1 MNANEYINGMADLI
15 RTTSAEYVKVE
26 DVNGNRKRIAA
37 KFHSVSEMNSEMKK
51 AFIANAETLKALN
64 AGLKALRATGEIKS
78 ASQGYAPLVLER
90 AIEFRMDF
98 GF

>member
-15 RTTSAEYVKVE
+15 RTTGADVRIE
-26 DVNGNRKRIAA
+26 DIDGRKRIAA
-37 KFHSVSEMNSEMKK
+37 KFHSVGEMNSEMKK

-64 AGLKALRATGEIKS
+64 AGLKDLRASGEIKS
-78 ASQGYAPLVLER
+78 ATNCWAPTLLEGG
-90 AIEFRMDF
+90 IELRMDF

>member
-1 MNANEYINGMADLI
+1 MNANEYINGMADLL

-26 DVNGNRKRIAA
+26 DVNGKKRIAA
-37 KFHSVSEMNSEMKK
+37 RFPSVDAMRSEMKK
-51 AFIANAETLKALN
+51 AFTANMETLQALN

-90 AIEFRMDF
+90 AIEYRMDF

>member
-1 MNANEYINGMADLI
+1 MNANEYINGMADLL

-26 DVNGNRKRIAA
+26 DIDGRKRIAA
-37 KFHSVSEMNSEMKK
+37 KFRSVSEMNSEMKK

-64 AGLKALRATGEIKS
+64 AGLKALRASGEIKS
-78 ASQGYAPLVLER
+78 ATNCWAPTLLEGG
-90 AIEFRMDF
+90 IELRMDF

>member
-1 MNANEYINGMADLI
+1 MNANEYINGMADLL

-26 DVNGNRKRIAA
+26 DVNGKKRIAA
-37 KFHSVSEMNSEMKK
+37 KLPGVDAMRSEMKK
-51 AFIANAETLKALN
+51 AFTANMETLQALN
-64 AGLKALRATGEIKS
+64 AGLKTLRATGEIKS

-90 AIEFRMDF
+90 GIEYRMDF

>member
-1 MNANEYINGMADLI
+1 MNANEYINEMADLI

-26 DVNGNRKRIAA
+26 DVNGKKRIAA
-37 KFHSVSEMNSEMKK
+37 KFHSVSEMNAEMKK

-64 AGLKALRATGEIKS
+64 AGLKALRASGEIKS

-90 AIEFRMDF
+90 AIEYRMDF

>member
-1 MNANEYINGMADLI
+1 MNANEYINGMADLL

-26 DVNGNRKRIAA
+26 DIDGRKRIAA
-37 KFHSVSEMNSEMKK
+37 KFHNVSEMNSEMKK
-51 AFIANAETLKALN
+51 AFIVNAETLKDLN

-78 ASQGYAPLVLER
+78 ATNCWAPTLLEGG
-90 AIEFRMDF
+90 IELRMDF

>member
-15 RTTSAEYVKVE
+15 RTTGAEYVKVE
-26 DVNGNRKRIAA
+26 DIDGRKRIAA

-78 ASQGYAPLVLER
+78 ATNCWAPTLLEGG
-90 AIEFRMDF
+90 IELRMDF

>member
-1 MNANEYINGMADLI
+1 MNANEYINGMADLL

-26 DVNGNRKRIAA
+26 DVNGKKRIAA
-37 KFHSVSEMNSEMKK
+37 KFHNVSEMNSEMKK

-64 AGLKALRATGEIKS
+64 AGLKALRASGEIKS
-78 ASQGYAPLVLER
+78 ATNCWAPTLLEGG
-90 AIEFRMDF
+90 IELRMDF

>member
-1 MNANEYINGMADLI
+1 MNANEYINGMADLL
-15 RTTSAEYVKVE
+15 RTTSAECVKVE
-26 DVNGNRKRIAA
+26 DVNGKKRIAA

-64 AGLKALRATGEIKS
+64 AGLKALRASGEIKS
-78 ASQGYAPLVLER
+78 ATNCWAPTLPEGG
-90 AIEFRMDF
+90 IELRMDF

>member
-1 MNANEYINGMADLI
+1 MNANEYINGMADLL

-26 DVNGNRKRIAA
+26 DVNGKKRIAA
-37 KFHSVSEMNSEMKK
+37 KFPSVDAMRSEMKK

-78 ASQGYAPLVLER
+78 ATQGYAPLVLER
-90 AIEFRMDF
+90 AIEYRMDF

>member
-1 MNANEYINGMADLI
+1 MNANEYINGMADLL

-26 DVNGNRKRIAA
+26 DIDGRKRIAA

-64 AGLKALRATGEIKS
+64 AGLKALRASGEIKS
-78 ASQGYAPLVLER
+78 ATNCWAPTL
-90 AIEFRMDF
+90 IEGGIELRMEF

>member
-1 MNANEYINGMADLI
+1 MNANEYINGMADLL
-15 RTTSAEYVKVE
+15 RTTSAEYVKIE
-26 DVNGNRKRIAA
+26 DIDGKKRIAA
-37 KFHSVSEMNSEMKK
+37 RFPSVDAMRSEMKK
-51 AFIANAETLKALN
+51 AFTANMETLQALN

-90 AIEFRMDF
+90 AIEYRMDF

>member
-15 RTTSAEYVKVE
+15 RTTGAEYVKVE
-26 DVNGNRKRIAA
+26 DVNGKKRIAA

-90 AIEFRMDF
+90 AIEYRMDF

>member
-1 MNANEYINGMADLI
+1 MNANEYINGMADLL

-26 DVNGNRKRIAA
+26 DVNGKKRIAA
-37 KFHSVSEMNSEMKK
+37 RFPSVDAMRSEMKK
-51 AFIANAETLKALN
+51 AFTANMETLQALN

-78 ASQGYAPLVLER
+78 ATQGYAPLVLESG
-90 AIEFRMDF
+90 IEYRMDF

>member
-1 MNANEYINGMADLI
+1 MNANEYINGMADLL
-15 RTTSAEYVKVE
+15 RTTSADYVKVE
-26 DVNGNRKRIAA
+26 DVNGSQRIAA
-37 KFHSVSEMNSEMKK
+37 KIHSVSEMNSEMKK

-64 AGLKALRATGEIKS
+64 AGLKALRASGEIKS

>member
-1 MNANEYINGMADLI
+1 MNANEYINGMADLL

-26 DVNGNRKRIAA
+26 DVNGKKRIAA

-51 AFIANAETLKALN
+51 AFTANMETLQALN

-90 AIEFRMDF
+90 AIEYRMDF

>member
-15 RTTSAEYVKVE
+15 RTTGAEYVKVE
-26 DVNGNRKRIAA
+26 NIDGKKRIAA

-64 AGLKALRATGEIKS
+64 AGLKALRASGEIKS
-78 ASQGYAPLVLER
+78 ASNSWAPTPLEGG
-90 AIEFRMDF
+90 IELRMDF

>member
-26 DVNGNRKRIAA
+26 DIDGRKRIAA

-64 AGLKALRATGEIKS
+64 AGLKTLRATGEIKS
-78 ASQGYAPLVLER
+78 ATNCWAPTLEGG
-90 AIEFRMDF
+90 IELRMDF